1 MISESGITWEFVDSI
16 GVITLGSQPQN
27 QIHSPDFVDLPT
39 FQSWVGDPL
48 VRGLVICGEGRHF
61 SSGADLD
68 ELKRLSSDYAT
79 LRSKMQQ
86 GNNVLSYLQ
95 NLPIPTVAAI
105 SGACFGAGL
114 EIALACHIRI
124 CTGSAMIAFPES
136 AINLIPGLG
145 GTVRLI
151 RTAGVATALQMLL
164 GGEPLDAQT
173 ALNAGIVSQVIEEK
187 NVSAYCIEYLKKLVF
202 NKPPQII
209 KAVVEC
215 VNNAVRLPE
224 SEALAREVEL
234 FCELALKKF
243 K

>member
-1 MISESGITWEFVDSI
+1 MEIIDSI
-16 GVITLGSQPQN
+16 GVITLASQPQN
-27 QIHSPDFVDLPT
+27 QIHSPDFIDLPM
-39 FQSWVGDPL
+39 FKSWVEDSPIK
-48 VRGLVICGEGRHF
+48 GLVICGEGRHF
-61 SSGADLD
+61 SGGADLD
-68 ELKRLSSDYAT
+68 ELKRLCGDYAT

-86 GNNVLSYLQ
+86 GNLVLNYLQ
-95 NLPIPTVAAI
+95 NLPIPTVAAL

-124 CTGSAMIAFPES
+124 CTGNVMIAFPES
-136 AINLIPGLG
+136 SINLIPGLG
-145 GTVRLI
+145 GTVRLL
-151 RTAGVATALQMLL
+151 RTTGVATALQMLL
-164 GGEPLDAQT
+164 NGDPLDAQT

-187 NVSAYCIEYLKKLVF
+187 NVASYSIEYLKKLVS
-202 NKPPQII
+202 NRSPSII

-215 VNNAVRLPE
+215 VNNAIRLPE

>member
-1 MISESGITWEFVDSI
+1 MMSESGIKWEIVDSI
-16 GVITLGSQPQN
+16 GVIRLASSPQN
-27 QIHSPDFVDLPT
+27 QIHSPDFVALST
-39 FQSWVGDPL
+39 LKSWVEDPS

-61 SSGADLD
+61 SRGADLD
-68 ELKRLSSDYAT
+68 ELKRLSGDYAT
-79 LRSKMQQ
+79 IRSKMEQ
-86 GNNVLSYLQ
+86 GNDVLNYLQ

-124 CTGSAMIAFPES
+124 CTNHAMIAFPES
-136 AINLIPGLG
+136 SINLIPGLG
-145 GTVRLI
+145 GTVRLV
-151 RTAGVATALQMLL
+151 RTTGVATALQMLL
-164 GGEPLDAQT
+164 SGDPLDSQT
-173 ALNAGIVSQVIEEK
+173 ALNAGIVSQVTDEK
-187 NVSAYCIEYLKKLVF
+187 NVSAYSIEYLRKLVS
-202 NKPPQII
+202 NKSPQII

-215 VNNAVRLPE
+215 VNNAIRLPQ

>member
-1 MISESGITWEFVDSI
+1 MMSESGIKWEIIDSI
-16 GVITLGSQPQN
+16 GVITLAAQSQN
-27 QIHSPDFVDLPT
+27 QIHSPDFVDLLT
-39 FQSWVGDPL
+39 LKSWVDDPSI
-48 VRGLVICGEGRHF
+48 RGLVICGEGRHF

-68 ELKRLSSDYAT
+68 ELRRLSVDYAT
-79 LRSKMQQ
+79 LRSKMEQ
-86 GNNVLSYLQ
+86 GNLVLKYLQ

-105 SGACFGAGL
+105 NGACFGAGL

-124 CTGSAMIAFPES
+124 CTGNAMIAFPES
-136 AINLIPGLG
+136 SINLIPGLG
-145 GTVRLI
+145 GTVRLL
-151 RTAGVATALQMLL
+151 RTTGVATALQMLL
-164 GGEPLDAQT
+164 NGDPLDAQS

-187 NVSAYCIEYLKKLVF
+187 NVSAYSIEYLKKLIH
-202 NKPPQII
+202 NKSPQVI

-215 VNNAVRLPE
+215 VNNAIRLPE